1 MSLLLREGFFL
12 VCKNCTF
19 GAQILSYFIMNQ
31 DIRNQEPNSVWNHF
45 ADLNAVPRPSK
56 KEERVIQFM
65 VDFGNNLNLETFVD
79 KVGNVIIKKPA
90 TSEFE
95 NRKTVVM
102 QGHIDM
108 VHQKNADTIFDFDT
122 EGIKMFVD
130 GDWIK
135 AKGTTLGAD
144 NGLGVA
150 AIMAI
155 LSSTEIAHPTIEALF
170 TIDEETGMTGA
181 MGLEGGIL
189 EGEILLNLDTEED
202 DEIGMGC
209 AGGVDVTATRTYLEE
224 DIPENTTAF
233 SIAVKG
239 LNGGH
244 SGMDI
249 IKGLGN
255 ANKIMNR
262 VLFDGFANFGL
273 RISEINGGS
282 LRNAIPR
289 ESFATIVVDTIS
301 KELFM
306 FETQQLINTI
316 KEEFSALEKNLS
328 IEIKEI
334 TLNKKVMELGVQEGF
349 TKAVYA
355 SLNGVYRMSPDVN
368 GLVETSN
375 NIARIIV
382 KDGAI
387 KIACLT
393 RSSSET
399 NKWDVSNSLRACFE
413 LAGFEVDFSGNYP
426 GWLPNI
432 NSEILETVTRIYKD
446 LFKENP
452 KVEACHAGLECG
464 ILGQH
469 YPNMDM
475 VSFGPTIRGAHSPD
489 ERAQISSTQKFWKF
503 LIEILKNTP
512 EKTA

>member
-1 MSLLLREGFFL
+1 
-12 VCKNCTF
+12 
-19 GAQILSYFIMNQ
+19 MNK

-65 VDFGNNLNLETFVD
+65 VDFGKNLGLETFVD

-90 TSEFE
+90 TSEME

-155 LSSTEIAHPTIEALF
+155 LSSSEIAHPTIEALF

-189 EGEILLNLDTEED
+189 KGEILLNLDTEED

-233 SIAVKG
+233 SIAVTG

-301 KELFM
+301 REPFI

-316 KEEFSALEKNLS
+316 KEEFSAIEKNLS
-328 IEIKEI
+328 IEIQEI

-355 SLNGVYRMSPDVN
+355 SLNGVYRMSPDVD

-387 KIACLT
+387 KIGCLT

-399 NKWDVSNSLRACFE
+399 NKWDLSNSLRASFE

-426 GWLPNI
+426 GWLPNV
-432 NSEILETVTRIYKD
+432 NSEILKTVTNIYKE

-512 EKTA
+512 VKTT